1 MFEHYLITRFNLRN
15 PKWTVTKNNELLLT
29 KEWMD
34 ERFELF
40 ANFCLPSV
48 VAQTQKNFKWLIYFD
63 SGTAEEHRQ
72 QISSL
77 INSHPFIEIFYIDGM
92 PNLIPSIKSYLSE
105 YSKSEYLITSR
116 IDNDDCI
123 SINFIDQVQQQFEKQ
138 DYFAIDFT
146 SGYTLNMDPIM
157 IGKKE
162 HIFNPFIS
170 LIEMNKNP
178 KTVWTNDHNQWKK
191 ETSLIH
197 ISNNRVWMSVIHTK
211 NKVNEFD
218 GYGNVNWIQLS
229 NEFKVSLSIHNKIS
243 NEMVPYTKWWFLSMK
258 NYLYVKM
265 VFFSK
270 TTKKKLGLYK
280 IKG

>member
-63 SGTAEEHRQ
+63 SGTAEEYRQ

-92 PNLIPSIKSYLSE
+92 PNLIPSIKRYLSE
-105 YSKSEYLITSR
+105 NSKSEYLITSR